1 MHRLGS
7 LSLWASLAGYLR
19 SLLSAIVP
27 DDGGTMDP
35 DG

>member
-7 LSLWASLAGYLR
+7 LSLWASLAAYLR
-19 SLLSAIVP
+19 SLLSSIAP
-27 DDGGTMDP
+27 DEGGTMDP